1 MKILLAVDGSTYT
14 QHMLDYVAAHAEWL
28 SPTHQYTVVHAVPR
42 ISPRAMAALN
52 QNLLAEHYRDEAEK
66 VFQPIRAF
74 LAERSLVPEFIGLTG
89 YAADVI
95 AQHADTGQFDLLMMG
110 SHGQG
115 SLRNLVLG
123 SVATKV
129 LAGCKVPVLLVR

>member
-1 MKILLAVDGSTYT
+1 MKILLAVDGSAYT
-14 QHMLDYVAAHAEWL
+14 QHMLDYVATHAEWL
-28 SPTHQYTVVHAVPR
+28 APTHRYTVVHAVPR
-42 ISPRAMAALN
+42 VSPQAMTALN
-52 QNLLAEHYRDEAEK
+52 QNLLAEHYHDAAES
-66 VFQPIRAF
+66 VFEPIRAF
-74 LAERSLVPEFIGLTG
+74 LAKRSLAPEFVGLTG

-95 AQHADTGQFDLLMMG
+95 AQHAEAGQYDLLMMG

-115 SLRNLVLG
+115 SLRNLVMG